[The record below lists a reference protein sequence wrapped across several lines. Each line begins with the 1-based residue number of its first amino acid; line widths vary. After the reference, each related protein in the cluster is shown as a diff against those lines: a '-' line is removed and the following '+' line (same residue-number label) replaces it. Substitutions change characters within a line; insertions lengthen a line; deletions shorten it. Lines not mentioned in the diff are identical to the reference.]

1 MKKTFLLLVSIPLF
15 LFFTGLSLSD
25 LHAEVTSVTIGTGG
39 VTGVFYQVGG
49 AISQIVNKKRQEYG
63 FRCVVESTSGSVH
76 NIDAVVSGDLDFG
89 VVQSD
94 RQYQAV
100 RGQAEWQKKGPQA
113 ELRSVFSVHSEACTL
128 CAAVDAEIQNIM
140 DLKGKRVN
148 IGNPGS
154 GHRQNAIDALS
165 AAGIDDK
172 NDLIASEINADDAPR
187 MLQEG
192 KIDAFFYTV
201 GHPTAA
207 IIEATSGKR
216 KVSIIPMPVVANK
229 LTAAYPYYTKTKIF
243 IEDYRGAV
251 NKFDADTFGV
261 KATLVTSAK
270 ASNMLVYTITKE
282 IFENINFFKSLHIA
296 FQNLD
301 KKEMLQN
308 LTAPIH
314 PGAMRYYK
322 EAGLVGSEQSEK

>member
-1 MKKTFLLLVSIPLF
+1 MKNTFLMLVTGLLF
-15 LFFTGLSLSD
+15 LVFTGLSPSD
-25 LHAEVTSVTIGTGG
+25 LHAEITSVTIGTGG

-49 AISQIVNKKRQEYG
+49 AISQIINKKRQEYG
-63 FRCVVESTSGSVH
+63 FKCVVESTSGSVY
-76 NIDAVVSGDLDFG
+76 NIDAVVSGELDFA

-94 RQYQAV
+94 RQYQAA
-100 RGQAEWQKKGPQA
+100 RGQAEWQKKGPQS
-113 ELRSVFSVHSEACTL
+113 ELRSLFSVHSEACTL
-128 CAAVDAEIQNIM
+128 CAAVDAKIHNIM

-148 IGNPGS
+148 IGNLGS
-154 GHRQNAIDALS
+154 GHRQNAIDALT
-165 AAGIDDK
+165 AADIDYK

-207 IIEATSGKR
+207 IIDATSGKR

-229 LTAAYPYYTKTKIF
+229 LTTEYPYYTRTKIS
-243 IEDYRGAV
+243 IEDYRNAV
-251 NKFDADTFGV
+251 NKFDVDTFGV

-270 ASNMLVYTITKE
+270 APNMVVYTIVKE

-301 KKEMLQN
+301 KKEMLEN

-322 EAGLVGSEQSEK
+322 EAGLLGSEK